1 MILFAYY
8 FVISQAGKWKEK
20 RTAKGVFS
28 TNFEGCNKGSE
39 LCFGACLEWV
49 QMRMK
54 GSVKY

>member
-8 FVISQAGKWKEK
+8 FVISQLENGRRK

-28 TNFEGCNKGSE
+28 IDFEGCNKGSE

-49 QMRMK
+49 RMRMK
-54 GSVKY
+54 GSVKH

>member
-28 TNFEGCNKGSE
+28 IDFEGCNKGSE

-49 QMRMK
+49 QMRI
-54 GSVKY
+54 